1 MPSKSTHKSV
11 AITRHA
17 MQRLEERVINYDGFR
32 SWQHLVK
39 TARYEGRSEV
49 NMTDAEYDWYIK
61 HITHLYNTSQVRIM
75 NGFAFLFMGNKGH
88 ARTLVTV
95 IAVA

>member
-39 TARYEGRSEV
+39 TARYDGRSEV
-49 NMTDAEYDWYIK
+49 NMTDA
-61 HITHLYNTSQVRIM
+61 
-75 NGFAFLFMGNKGH
+75 
-88 ARTLVTV
+88 
-95 IAVA
+95 